1 MMEGIKMG
9 VIELMIINNLFL
21 GEDVKSGKWV
31 KHKVEQYALK
41 GKNNTWNVLLLCFW
55 LFNDVH
61 DYPNE

>member
-1 MMEGIKMG
+1 MEGIKMG
-9 VIELMIINNLFL
+9 VIELMIINNLLL

-61 DYPNE
+61 DYPYE